1 MQSCTELETCRFTL
15 IRFLIFRFRPVP
27 LVFIWSA
34 MELISCVIHLFY
46 LWRPVFVTQLLPL
59 NLPPPPPLFLLLLTC
74 LCAGLLL
81 SPLGDSR
88 LQLVCACVCVR
99 VCMCARDCQ
108 RGWGQSTQPLQSPSN
123 RAVWCGTG
131 GGAGDGGWLYSD
143 WGEQSPMGLQRW
155 REGGKAKKE
164 GESFAVL
171 LPIRDA
177 DMSPLRFRAACC

>member
-1 MQSCTELETCRFTL
+1 
-15 IRFLIFRFRPVP
+15 
-27 LVFIWSA
+27 
-34 MELISCVIHLFY
+34 
-46 LWRPVFVTQLLPL
+46 
-59 NLPPPPPLFLLLLTC
+59 
-74 LCAGLLL
+74 
-81 SPLGDSR
+81 
-88 LQLVCACVCVR
+88 
-99 VCMCARDCQ
+99 MCARDCQ

-177 DMSPLRFRAACC
+177 DMCPLRFRAACC